1 MTHFVYSSIL
11 FLLFFI
17 INEAIKPDDPL
28 QGITKKLIELVFFLS
43 SKSQLYLG
51 TNSVCA
57 DVCTSS
63 EPHVELDLSEPRIYR
78 ENERVQ
84 INLHHTGSGRCREPG
99 IIIKKVFMLS
109 TTSRCSCISFC
120 SCDRLTIF

>member
-1 MTHFVYSSIL
+1 
-11 FLLFFI
+11 
-17 INEAIKPDDPL
+17 
-28 QGITKKLIELVFFLS
+28 LS
-43 SKSQLYLG
+43 SSSLLYLG

-78 ENERVQ
+78 ENEHVQ

-99 IIIKKVFMLS
+99 IMKKNFYPQPVEGVLLFLSVYVIDYVIIF
-109 TTSRCSCISFC
+109 R
-120 SCDRLTIF
+120 RLFPLRLFLDDE